1 MTTRLAACAA
11 IVIGA
16 ALTLRAAELAHRW
29 SFNGDYGDS
38 VGGTDAVKCGAYVSL
53 YGNRVHMGYGG
64 CTHGTGYVDL
74 GTNMLDTAA
83 ATIEIWARHDGVK
96 DWARVF
102 DYGADDKHYF
112 TLAWTGGTD
121 FARDR
126 AGAKNPG
133 ETATDDTMAPYE
145 LGVDYHISVTFR
157 QQGDGSTFIRWQRR
171 DAATGECQK
180 FGTMTMPDGIQKIVD
195 PVLYLGHSQY
205 TADSDAL
212 AAYDEVRI
220 WRGVL
225 TDEQL
230 DASAAAGP
238 DAAIAVTDG
247 APQFAPAEP
256 PEPPTQ
262 KAAVPNG
269 GFRIMTYNVQFCYDD
284 VSTIVPDRT
293 AARIIAENPDFCCV
307 NEIRDTNAHPE
318 ATILARLTG
327 MHKSFGTNLILSKE
341 APVSSESFALPTSKA
356 GWGTRYCMICEFAD
370 FCVAV
375 THLDVARESAG
386 TAEVQAS
393 NAVSFAAIRERF
405 ANYTKPIFL
414 CGDWNTRPYWDNM
427 AVANEFLEI
436 LSPTNGVRTYHGHS
450 ATGGYILDY
459 ISVDKAHRDDF
470 YVADSYVV
478 EDVVTSDHNPVVAEL
493 YRRPAASALGWVDE
507 SFLTTGRTGTWLPSV
522 AWNGRTWTAELGGEN
537 VFEANTPSGG
547 NVVTMNVT
555 ASFDAVPEEESTP
568 EDGVQGAVWLGT
580 NGCFQ
585 VWTKELKVESGK
597 LKVGDKTSWVDV
609 EAEGVTPQTGV
620 EYTFRVKFD
629 YRYGTYSASVLHNSA
644 YIPLVQ
650 SVNQSV
656 NLSVRQSV
664 NRTHFP
670 LAAPAKS
677 LSAVEF
683 LGGGAFTSLLG
694 EWAQKA
700 NGTRI
705 QLR

>member
-1 MTTRLAACAA
+1 MYRQALNMFAACAA
-11 IVIGA
+11 VAVTTFA
-16 ALTLRAAELAHRW
+16 AAAEW
-29 SFNGDYGDS
+29 P
-38 VGGTDAVKCGAYVSL
+38 T
-53 YGNRVHMGYGG
+53 
-64 CTHGTGYVDL
+64 
-74 GTNMLDTAA
+74 
-83 ATIEIWARHDGVK
+83 ARHFDG
-96 DWARVF
+96 D
-102 DYGADDKHYF
+102 H
-112 TLAWTGGTD
+112 L
-121 FARDR
+121 
-126 AGAKNPG
+126 
-133 ETATDDTMAPYE
+133 
-145 LGVDYHISVTFR
+145 L
-157 QQGDGSTFIRWQRR
+157 
-171 DAATGECQK
+171 
-180 FGTMTMPDGIQKIVD
+180 
-195 PVLYLGHSQY
+195 
-205 TADSDAL
+205 
-212 AAYDEVRI
+212 
-220 WRGVL
+220 RGVL

-393 NAVSFAAIRERF
+393 NAVSFAAIRDRF

-459 ISVDKAHRDDF
+459 ISVDKAHRGDF
-470 YVADSYVV
+470 YVADSHVV

-547 NVVTMNVT
+547 TVVTMNVT

>member
-1 MTTRLAACAA
+1 MKKVGGLFTRSALALMALAA
-11 IVIGA
+11 
-16 ALTLRAAELAHRW
+16 LPLSAAELTHRW

-38 VGGTDAVKCGAYVSL
+38 VGDADAVNVGERVSL
-53 YGNRVHMGYGG
+53 YGNRVHLGGYDYTAQG
-64 CTHGTGYVDL
+64 HIVL
-74 GTNMLDTAA
+74 GTNRLDTAE
-83 ATIEIWARHDGVK
+83 ATMEIWARHDSVRR
-96 DWARVF
+96 WSRIF
-102 DYGADDKHYF
+102 DYGSDTNHYF
-112 TLAWTGGTD
+112 TLAWTQGLSLSK
-121 FARDR
+121 DR

-205 TADSDAL
+205 TADRDAL

-238 DAAIAVTDG
+238 DASITVSDG
-247 APQFAPAEP
+247 APSFTPAEP
-256 PEPPTQ
+256 PEPPAQ

-269 GFRIMTYNVQFCYDD
+269 GFRIMTYNVQSCYDE

-307 NEIRDTNAHPE
+307 NEVRDSAQHAE
-318 ATILARLTG
+318 ATLLARLTG
-327 MHKSFGTNLILSKE
+327 MHKTFGTNLLLSRE
-341 APVSSESFALPTSKA
+341 EPVSSECFDLPTSNA
-356 GWGTRYCMICEFAD
+356 GWGTRACLICEFTN

-393 NAVSFAAIRERF
+393 NAVSLAAIRDRF
-405 ANYTKPIFL
+405 ANYAKPVFL
-414 CGDWNTRPYWDNM
+414 CGDWNTRPDWDNM

-436 LSPTNGVRTYHGHS
+436 LSPTNGVRTYHGHR

-459 ISVDKAHRDDF
+459 ISVDKAHRGDF
-470 YVADSYVV
+470 YVADSHVV

-537 VFEANTPSGG
+537 VFEASTPSGG
-547 NVVTMNVT
+547 NVVTMTVK
-555 ASFDAVPEEESTP
+555 ASFDAVPMEEATP
-568 EDGVQGAVWLGT
+568 DETVQGAVWLGT

-585 VWTKELKVESGK
+585 VWS
-597 LKVGDKTSWVDV
+597 KTGWVDV

-629 YRYGTYSASVLHNSA
+629 YRYGTYSASVLHNGT
-644 YIPLVQ
+644 YVPLVQ
-650 SVNQSV
+650 SVNPPI
-656 NLSVRQSV
+656 RQSV

-670 LAAPAKS
+670 LAVSAKS
-677 LSAVEF
+677 LSAVKF
-683 LGGGAFTSLLG
+683 TGDGTFTSLLG

>member
-1 MTTRLAACAA
+1 MNKNMTTRLAACAA

-16 ALTLRAAELAHRW
+16 ALALSAAELTHRW

-38 VGGTDAVKCGAYVSL
+38 AGGADAVKCGTYVSL
-53 YGNRVHMGYGG
+53 YGDRVHMGYGS

-96 DWARVF
+96 NWARVF

-205 TADSDAL
+205 TADRDAL

-230 DASAAAGP
+230 DASATAGP

-247 APQFAPAEP
+247 APQFTPAEP

-393 NAVSFAAIRERF
+393 NAVSFAAIRDRF

-436 LSPTNGVRTYHGHS
+436 LSPTNGVRTYHGHR

-459 ISVDKAHRDDF
+459 ISVDKAHRGDF
-470 YVADSYVV
+470 YVADSFVV

-555 ASFDAVPEEESTP
+555 ASFDAVPEEETTP
-568 EDGVQGAVWLGT
+568 EEGVQGAVWLGT

-585 VWTKELKVESGK
+585 VWS
-597 LKVGDKTSWVDV
+597 KTGWVDV

-629 YRYGTYSASVLHNSA
+629 YRYGTYSASVLHNGT
-644 YIPLVQ
+644 YLPLV
-650 SVNQSV
+650 
-656 NLSVRQSV
+656 QSV

-683 LGGGAFTSLLG
+683 LGEGAFTSLLG